1 MMIHIDTCTK
11 KNCWNFYDS
20 YGEICVHCDSCSS
33 DKLTRYTSR
42 INCLKDWIL
51 EKENFDMWDDNP
63 EWRKRQEKNIK
74 NDIKHWKRQLRYY
87 ENKLKEL

>member
-1 MMIHIDTCTK
+1 MMIHIDACIK

-20 YGEICVHCDSCSS
+20 YGEICVHCGCCSN

-87 ENKLKEL
+87 ENRLKEL